1 MTRGTLRSLLRPRSL
16 AVGLAALAGLG
27 LSSCGGGGGGGGGGG
42 PMTLVEFLF
51 VDETLTPSFPTG
63 TQALPRNAR
72 IVFGFSGAVDP
83 SSINEQTIQI
93 RKEPVFQTV
102 PLGSFQVDGNR
113 VIFDPTITKAGQPN
127 PVGFD
132 AFTQYNVFLPS
143 VTDRESDPETA
154 VVESAGDDPLLTSF
168 FTKFKTSGGF
178 LRELT
183 PPTVVEC
190 FFVPTPD
197 PLTKQIP
204 GNGIM
209 ALRFSEAM
217 DPATFLLATNI
228 PTPEPNDTIDI
239 RYDCTEPTNAGVEC
253 RPIAMNN
260 PTHNP
265 AMDTFFFE
273 PVFSFGTKKYKFFVQ
288 VMQGLSDLAG
298 NLLVNPRSFGPFV
311 VDGTGR
317 EEGDL
322 LVESFTSQTDNDPG
336 ATTADWSITTQG
348 VLQGAAISS
357 RRTFITGWQQ
367 TERVRPTYTGQ
378 YFALVDP
385 LVGADLN
392 QFVAN
397 IQPPTAAGRR
407 VMWSFKDLEMGQ
419 NGSVTTA
426 SWGPDSNATF
436 AAKYPNII
444 MQIGFQ
450 KTASMNL
457 AATFPSNYL
466 GSPLTMYQGEYN
478 VTQSANVGNETG
490 AEPVDAAGNPATPPS
505 AQLAPLYNYW
515 GYTNW
520 PAPTSYFDWNEGDP
534 AIEGDRVLV
543 LDIQAMEGDSWNQFR
558 GWFAFQ
564 TPTAGGL
571 LIPGEPQRRMLAT
584 YDEDTP
590 NPQPNVP
597 LGILNPEPTVQDT
610 AFTITKRVSV
620 GQSRF
625 YTPGPVDDQGNTY
638 PGPYSTQRT
647 RGVES
652 NYLPPIL
659 QPPVQPGGATIL
671 VEFQGA
677 MSLEEGS
684 ARTRINLAQPSTP
697 WTTDIDDVDEF
708 PYIRWRITLTS
719 NLNSNT
725 VGRVESIAV
734 PVLAID

>member
-1 MTRGTLRSLLRPRSL
+1 MTRGFLRSLVRPRSL
-16 AVGLAALAGLG
+16 AVLLPALAALG
-27 LSSCGGGGGGGGGGG
+27 LSSCGGGGGGGGGG

-72 IVFGFSGAVDP
+72 IVFKFSGQVDP
-83 SSINEQTIQI
+83 SSVNEQTIQI
-93 RKEPVFQTV
+93 RKEPIFQTV
-102 PLGSFQVDGNR
+102 PIGSFQVDGDR
-113 VIFDPTITKAGQPN
+113 VIFDPTITKSGQPN
-127 PVGFD
+127 PTGLD
-132 AFTQYNVFLPS
+132 PFTQYNVFLPS

-154 VVESAGDDPLLTSF
+154 LVESTNDDPLLTTF

-178 LRELT
+178 LRELK
-183 PPTVVEC
+183 PPTVVEA
-190 FFVPTPD
+190 FFIPTPD

-204 GNGIM
+204 GNGLL

-217 DPATFLLATNI
+217 DPATFQVATNV
-228 PTPEPNDTIDI
+228 PTPTPGDTIDI
-239 RYDCTEPTNAGVEC
+239 RYDCTDPVTAPVAC

-273 PVFSFGTKKYKFFVQ
+273 PVFSFGTKKYKFSVS
-288 VMQGLSDLAG
+288 VMQGVSDLAG
-298 NLLVNPRSFGPFV
+298 NLLVNPRSFGPYV

-322 LVESFTSQTDNDPG
+322 LVETFANQLDCDVG
-336 ATTADWSITTQG
+336 ATSGDWGVTEQG

-357 RRTFITGWQQ
+357 RRTFIAGWQQ
-367 TERVRPTYTGQ
+367 AEGGRQSGNIGQ

-397 IQPPTAAGRR
+397 IQPPTADGRR
-407 VMWSFKDLEMGQ
+407 VMWAYSDTEMGQ

-436 AAKYPNII
+436 AAKYPNIV

-457 AATFPSNYL
+457 AATFSGNYL

-478 VTQSANVGNETG
+478 VTQAANVGNETG
-490 AEPVDAAGNPATPPS
+490 AEPYDVNGNPVTVAPH
-505 AQLAPLYNYW
+505 AQLQPLYTYY

-520 PAPTSYFDWNEGDP
+520 PAPTSYFDWNEGMAGVEDQ
-534 AIEGDRVLV
+534 VML

-558 GWFAFQ
+558 GWFAF
-564 TPTAGGL
+564 TNPNGGGL
-571 LIPGEPQRRMLAT
+571 LISGKPQRRMYAT
-584 YDEDTP
+584 YDEDVP
-590 NPQPNVP
+590 NPQPNVFA
-597 LGILNPEPTVQDT
+597 GILNPEPTVQDT

-625 YTPGPVDDQGNTY
+625 YTPGPSDADGNLY
-638 PGPYSTQRT
+638 PAPYSVQRT
-647 RGVES
+647 RGVLS
-652 NYLPPIL
+652 DYLPPVVT
-659 QPPVQPGGATIL
+659 PAVQPGGAGFL

-677 MSLEEGS
+677 VSLETGS
-684 ARTRINLAQPSTP
+684 FRTSINLAQPFTP
-697 WTTDIDDVDEF
+697 WTTDVDDVDTY
-708 PYIRWRITLTS
+708 PYVRWRITLTS

-725 VGRVESIAV
+725 VGRVENFAL
-734 PVLAID
+734 PVLNAD